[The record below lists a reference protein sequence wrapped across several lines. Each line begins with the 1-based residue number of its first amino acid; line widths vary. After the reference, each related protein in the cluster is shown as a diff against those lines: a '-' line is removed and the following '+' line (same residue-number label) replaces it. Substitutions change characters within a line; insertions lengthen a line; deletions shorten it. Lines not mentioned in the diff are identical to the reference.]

1 MRESLSS
8 DAAANALLVCGDA
21 EDCKLIVDSLT
32 SLAIQPQVCEERFRA
47 TSLLGSL
54 KFEAVIVDARLG
66 EAASY
71 IMNKFRQSPANHRA
85 ISFVIT
91 GDDHGDAKTSSTFV
105 LQRPLSAASITRT
118 LRAAYG
124 LMVRER
130 RRYFRC
136 PVTVPALIR
145 IKGNPEEVP
154 CDTVNISEGGVSIHS
169 PVLLESS
176 VPQAMRL
183 RLPGRSSQLATETS
197 VRWRSP
203 DGLVGLEF
211 LNLPASQ
218 KSELQE
224 WLAQK
229 LEETLPE
236 SVAALFRS
244 IAPSI

>member
-1 MRESLSS
+1 
-8 DAAANALLVCGDA
+8 
-21 EDCKLIVDSLT
+21 
-32 SLAIQPQVCEERFRA
+32 
-47 TSLLGSL
+47 
-54 KFEAVIVDARLG
+54 
-66 EAASY
+66 
-71 IMNKFRQSPANHRA
+71 
-85 ISFVIT
+85 
-91 GDDHGDAKTSSTFV
+91 
-105 LQRPLSAASITRT
+105 
-118 LRAAYG
+118 
-124 LMVRER
+124 MVRER

-169 PVLLESS
+169 PVLVESS